1 MVGGAGA
8 HPVRPHVVVIG
19 GGFGGL
25 ETAKRLARV
34 PVQVTLIDRRNYHLF
49 QPLLYQVATAGLSPA
64 DIAHPIRSIL
74 RKQRYAH
81 VLMESVIGIDA
92 SARQVITEKRRVSY
106 DYLVVATGARHS
118 YFGHDDWEAFAPGLK
133 TIDDATDIRRR
144 ILTALEVAEAEEG
157 ETARRPWLT
166 FVIVGAGPTGVELA
180 GALAELTKRALA
192 RDFRSIDPT
201 QTRIVLAEA
210 GPRILSAYP
219 ESLSRFAVRALERL
233 GVEVHTQAPVVSCD
247 GTGVALG
254 RKAIA
259 ARTVVWAAG
268 VQASPAAHWLGLPA
282 DKAGRVAVEADLSVP
297 AFSNVF
303 VIGDTALCDGP
314 DGKPLPG
321 VAPVAKQQGQ
331 YVARA
336 IRSRLAGEGI
346 PPFRYR
352 NWGSL
357 ATIGRGAAIAD
368 FGFVRLRGR
377 VAWIL
382 WCVVHIAYLVGFQN
396 RLSVLLQ
403 WTWSYFTF
411 KRGARLITGRG

>member
-282 DKAGRVAVEADLSVP
+282 DKAGRVAVEADFSVP

-352 NWGSL
+352 NWDAS
-357 ATIGRGAAIAD
+357 RP
-368 FGFVRLRGR
+368 
-377 VAWIL
+377 
-382 WCVVHIAYLVGFQN
+382 
-396 RLSVLLQ
+396 
-403 WTWSYFTF
+403 
-411 KRGARLITGRG
+411 